1 MKIIGK
7 VVGINTS
14 GDLLNI
20 IINDKDSNSYNLKI
34 DESLGINIT
43 INDVYEFEYE
53 EKENSTRTLNVI
65 TNIKNIRDFDYY
77 NKIDNL
83 KIFYKSS
90 PYTVKEAEDIINS
103 YIEKIENK
111 ILKDIVVYLL
121 KKYHN
126 DYFIYPAATKMHHNY
141 IGGLAYHIIG
151 MLKLSDGMLDTY
163 KYINKDYVYAGI
175 ILHDI
180 AKVDELTDAINPQYS
195 DQGQL
200 VGHLVM
206 GALDV
211 KLAAKELGYSDTEEE
226 MILIHILISHHGI
239 PQFGAAKKPMVA
251 EAMLIWYID
260 SIDSKFRVLEEELSN
275 TKEKEFTGAIGVIEK
290 TKIYKI

>member
-1 MKIIGK
+1 
-7 VVGINTS
+7 
-14 GDLLNI
+14 
-20 IINDKDSNSYNLKI
+20 
-34 DESLGINIT
+34 
-43 INDVYEFEYE
+43 
-53 EKENSTRTLNVI
+53 
-65 TNIKNIRDFDYY
+65 
-77 NKIDNL
+77 
-83 KIFYKSS
+83 
-90 PYTVKEAEDIINS
+90 
-103 YIEKIENK
+103 
-111 ILKDIVVYLL
+111 
-121 KKYHN
+121 
-126 DYFIYPAATKMHHNY
+126 MHHNY

-211 KLAAKELGYSDTEEE
+211 KLAAKELGYEDTEEE

-290 TKIYKI
+290 SKIYKI